1 MDAGKRALEA
11 AKEARDDK
19 LRAFALQV
27 LGLCCM
33 RLARNDDAKRY
44 LEEGLRAASAASD
57 HRRTSAMMHNLAV
70 VAKLA
75 GNRDEALALFLESL
89 AHARKIGDV
98 GGEALTLAN
107 IGILYGERGDNA
119 SAMAQLR
126 AGLAICE
133 AHGIVS
139 TRALILANLTSGAI
153 KTRDFAAAERYANSA
168 TELARATGNA
178 YVASYTNMQSMRIAL
193 GRGDVAGARTLL
205 ATPSRLR

>member
-1 MDAGKRALEA
+1 MDAGERALEA

-19 LRAFALQV
+19 LRAFSLQV

-33 RLARNDDAKRY
+33 RLARNDEAKRY

-75 GNRDEALALFLESL
+75 GNRDEALSLFLESL

-98 GGEALTLAN
+98 GGEALILAN
-107 IGILYGERGDNA
+107 IGVLYGERGDNA

-139 TRALILANLTSGAI
+139 SRAPPATRMWRRTRTCSPCASRSVAATSP
-153 KTRDFAAAERYANSA
+153 
-168 TELARATGNA
+168 AR
-178 YVASYTNMQSMRIAL
+178 
-193 GRGDVAGARTLL
+193 GRSF